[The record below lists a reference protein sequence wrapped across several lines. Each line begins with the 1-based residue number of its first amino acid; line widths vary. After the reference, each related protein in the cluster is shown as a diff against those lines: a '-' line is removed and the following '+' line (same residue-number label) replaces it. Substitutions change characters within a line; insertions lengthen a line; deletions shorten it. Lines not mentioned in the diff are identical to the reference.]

1 MHDPP
6 CVSFPLMWQTEML
19 QIVAALLEPEQGQA
33 SPWLTQEIASV
44 SAKSAFVVG
53 AVVVCGK
60 FYYCSIT

>member
-1 MHDPP
+1 
-6 CVSFPLMWQTEML
+6 ML